1 MEYEVA
7 HLADELA
14 SAHLCDIDNST
25 AASTRRTKKGTD
37 YLACFA
43 CVLLLDV
50 ADELSVSFRRKLS
63 KPSRHSCKRNSGCNW
78 NSFFILVVPL

>member
-25 AASTRRTKKGTD
+25 AASTGGRKKGLIT
-37 YLACFA
+37 LH
-43 CVLLLDV
+43 VLHAFFFWTLQMNCQ
-50 ADELSVSFRRKLS
+50 S
-63 KPSRHSCKRNSGCNW
+63 HSAGS
-78 NSFFILVVPL
+78 